1 MSSSSFIALPPEW
14 GQTPSQIL
22 HHHLAKSQQYVQEGA
37 DVLFEEQPVF
47 EGNLFTIPG
56 A

>member
-1 MSSSSFIALPPEW
+1 MSFSSFIPLPPEW

-22 HHHLAKSQQYVQEGA
+22 HRHLAKVQQYVQEGA

-47 EGNLFTIPG
+47 EGKLFTIPG